1 MTTESLTTKF
11 AYQIE
16 PKPEG
21 GFVARSSDPSMP
33 TFEGATAE
41 EVKQQIQAKLLEAIG
56 ARLGSALHIGSLKVN
71 INGVEVHSTQQPT
84 ESGGTVWA
92 TSSSSGGPL
101 TIGIQNLKH
110 RASAAVIALVLG
122 AAMLYW
128 LMHR

>member
-1 MTTESLTTKF
+1 
-11 AYQIE
+11 
-16 PKPEG
+16 
-21 GFVARSSDPSMP
+21 MP

-56 ARLGSALHIGSLKVN
+56 ARVGSALHIGSLKLN

>member
-1 MTTESLTTKF
+1 MMKL
-11 AYQIE
+11 
-16 PKPEG
+16 
-21 GFVARSSDPSMP
+21 
-33 TFEGATAE
+33 
-41 EVKQQIQAKLLEAIG
+41 QIQAKLLEAIG

-101 TIGIQNLKH
+101 TVGIKNLKP
-110 RASAAVIALVLG
+110 RLSAAVIGLLLG